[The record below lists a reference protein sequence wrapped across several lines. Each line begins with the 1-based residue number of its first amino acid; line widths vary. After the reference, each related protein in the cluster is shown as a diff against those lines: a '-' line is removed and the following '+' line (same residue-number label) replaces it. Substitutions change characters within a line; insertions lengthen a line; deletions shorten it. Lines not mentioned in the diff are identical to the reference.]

1 MQEFLIGVN
10 TSKFSKKMAEF
21 IKSTQKELNNF

>member
-10 TSKFSKKMAEF
+10 TSKFNKKMAEF
-21 IKSTQKELNNF
+21 IKIYPERTE